1 MKKLITVIVAL
12 CLLAVVTNVN
22 AQAYDGNR
30 DDKLFAGF
38 RMTGPHTGVEFRFDR
53 GLNNYVSSAIMVS
66 YLFRNPAAT
75 DEIFFNNKTFSNLDI
90 AVSTNFHFIEI
101 LNIGDRVDPYLG
113 MFVGFKAT
121 GLQAG
126 VRYNFSE
133 KVGTYAQLGYNMLP
147 LLIDEFSKDL
157 ELHPY
162 RNKEQISI
170 GLTYNF

>member
-1 MKKLITVIVAL
+1 MKKLITAIVAL
-12 CLLAVVTNVN
+12 SLMAIVTKVN

-38 RMTGPHTGVEFRFDR
+38 RMTGPHSGVEFRFDR
-53 GLNNYVSSAIMVS
+53 GLNNYFSSAIMVS
-66 YLFRNPAAT
+66 YLFRNPEAT

-90 AVSTNFHFIEI
+90 AVSTNFHFIEV
-101 LNIGDRVDPYLG
+101 LNMGTQVDPYLG

-133 KVGTYAQLGYNMLP
+133 LIGTYAQFGYNMLP
-147 LLIDEFSKDL
+147 LVIDEFSKDL
-157 ELHPY
+157 DLHPY
-162 RNKEQISI
+162 RNKEQISVGI
-170 GLTYNF
+170 TFNF